1 MSEIRCIECGAA
13 VAVSA
18 RSCPTCGDPL
28 TAERRALYEQGALG
42 AIAAGATPP
51 VASPPTSGAGDPV
64 DGDALPREPRT
75 IVPDP
80 FIGPIT
86 RRTVRY
92 LVSRTAISVR
102 WGIIAKRTTTVE
114 TYRIGS
120 AGSDVVVT
128 EGPLQRLRGTG
139 TIRIRVPGD
148 PDTPELVLADV
159 HDPHLLR
166 AQILA
171 AARLEQISRNR
182 FQSSIVG

>member
-1 MSEIRCIECGAA
+1 VSEIRCIECGAA

-42 AIAAGATPP
+42 AIAAG
-51 VASPPTSGAGDPV
+51 GERPV
-64 DGDALPREPRT
+64 DTPVRVVTDDAEAGALPREPIT
-75 IVPDP
+75 LVPDP

-92 LVSRTAISVR
+92 VVARAAISVR
-102 WGIIAKRTTTVE
+102 RGIIAKRTTTVE

-159 HDPHLLR
+159 HDPHALR
-166 AQILA
+166 SRILA